1 MKVLLINSVC
11 GIGSTGRICTDLAQK
26 FEAAGDEVKIA
37 YGRKGTVPEQ
47 FQKYAVR
54 IGTDWDCKMHAI
66 QTRLFDTHG
75 FGSKHATKKFLQWA
89 EEYKPDLLWLHNI
102 HGYYI
107 NVEMLFDWI
116 KKHPEMQVKWTL
128 HDCWAF
134 TGHCSYFTAVKCAQ
148 WKSHCSYCS
157 QLRRYPACYAMS
169 SVRRNFA
176 RKRAAFTGVPNLT
189 LITPSKWLA
198 DLVKQSF
205 LKEYPVEVHYN
216 TIDTTIF
223 KPTPSDFRERYGLQ
237 DKIIVLGV
245 ANVWEDRKGLFDFYK
260 LAEMLDD
267 HYAIVLVG
275 LSEKQIE
282 DLPKNIKGIQRTNSP
297 KELVAIYTAADVFV
311 NPSVEETFGMTPV
324 EAQACGAPSIVYE
337 GTACA
342 EVAEQNGNKA
352 VPQDVNALYE
362 AITGEKFMRWGKKH
376 SKKRGCTIIAIPRT
390 NSPQEL
396 AEIYTAA
403 DIFANPTYEDNYP
416 TVNLEAQACG
426 TKVVTYDT
434 GGCRE
439 TLISSLLGQTAF
451 QWEIIDL

>member
-54 IGTDWDCKMHAI
+54 IGTDWDCKMHAL

-89 EEYKPDLLWLHNI
+89 EEYKPDLVWLHNI

-107 NVEMLFDWI
+107 NVEMLFEWI

-148 WKSHCSYCS
+148 WKNHCSYCS

-237 DKIIVLGV
+237 DKNIVLGV

-275 LSEKQIE
+275 LSEKQTE
-282 DLPKNIKGIQRTNSP
+282 NLPKNIKGIQRTNSP
-297 KELVAIYTAADVFV
+297 KELAAIYTAADVFV
-311 NPSVEETFGMTPV
+311 
-324 EAQACGAPSIVYE
+324 
-337 GTACA
+337 
-342 EVAEQNGNKA
+342 
-352 VPQDVNALYE
+352 
-362 AITGEKFMRWGKKH
+362 
-376 SKKRGCTIIAIPRT
+376 
-390 NSPQEL
+390 
-396 AEIYTAA
+396 
-403 DIFANPTYEDNYP
+403 NPTYEDNYP

-426 TKVVTYDT
+426 TRVITYDT
-434 GGCRE
+434 GGSKE
-439 TLISSLLGQTAF
+439 TLYRSDSMSVEVGNIQMIVKLL
-451 QWEIIDL
+451 EEKR

>member
-1 MKVLLINSVC
+1 MKVLFINSVC
-11 GIGSTGRICTDLAQK
+11 GIGSTGRICTDLAQQL
-26 FEAAGDEVKIA
+26 EAEGNEVKIA

-54 IGTDWDCKMHAI
+54 IGTDFDCKMHAI

-75 FGSKHATKKFLQWA
+75 FGSKHATKEFLKWA
-89 EEYKPDLLWLHNI
+89 EEYKPDLVWLHNL

-134 TGHCSYFTAVKCAQ
+134 TGHCSHFTMVKCEQ

-157 QLRRYPACYAMS
+157 QLRRYPACFAMS
-169 SVRRNFA
+169 SVSKNFE
-176 RKRAAFTGVPNLT
+176 RKRKAFTGVKNMT

-198 DLVKQSF
+198 DLTRQSF

-216 TIDTTIF
+216 TIDTSIF

-267 HYAIVLVG
+267 RYVIVLVG
-275 LSEKQIE
+275 LSEKQIKE
-282 DLPKNIKGIQRTNSP
+282 LPKNIKGIQRTNSP
-297 KELVAIYTAADVFV
+297 QELTAIYTAADVFV
-311 NPSVEETFGMTPV
+311 NPSVEENFGMTPV
-324 EAQACGAPSIVYE
+324 EAQACGTPSIVYE
-337 GTACA
+337 DTACEEIA
-342 EVAEQNGNKA
+342 RQNGNTV

-362 AITGEKFMRWGKKH
+362 SITGHKFAGGVTNK
-376 SKKRGCTIIAIPRT
+376 CTIICIPRT

-396 AEIYTAA
+396 AAIYTAA
-403 DIFANPTYEDNYP
+403 DVFANPTYEDNYP

-426 TKVVTYDT
+426 TRVITYDT

-439 TLISSLLGQTAF
+439 T
-451 QWEIIDL
+451 IDGKTCEYLTKTK

>member
-11 GIGSTGRICTDLAQK
+11 GIGSTGRICTDLAQQ

-37 YGRKGTVPEQ
+37 YGRKRTVPEQ

-54 IGTDWDCKMHAI
+54 IGTDWDCKMHAL

-89 EEYKPDLLWLHNI
+89 EEYKPDLVWLHNI

-107 NVEMLFDWI
+107 NVEMLFEWI

-134 TGHCSYFTAVKCAQ
+134 TGHCSHFTAVKCAQ
-148 WKSHCSYCS
+148 WKNHCSYCS

-176 RKRAAFTGVPNLT
+176 RKCAAFTGVANLT

-245 ANVWEDRKGLFDFYK
+245 ANVWEVRKGLFDFYK
-260 LAEMLDD
+260 LAEMLDNR
-267 HYAIVLVG
+267 YAIVLVG
-275 LSEKQIE
+275 LSEKQTE
-282 DLPKNIKGIQRTNSP
+282 NLPKNIKGIQRTNSP
-297 KELVAIYTAADVFV
+297 KELAAIYTAAGVFV
-311 NPSVEETFGMTPV
+311 NPSVEEIFGMTPV
-324 EAQACGAPSIVYE
+324 EAQACSTPSIVYE
-337 GTACA
+337 DTACA
-342 EVAEQNGNKA
+342 DVAEQNGNKV
-352 VPQDVNALYE
+352 VPQDVNALYK
-362 AITGEKFMRWGKKH
+362 AITGEKFMRGEKNH
-376 SKKRGCTIIAIPRT
+376 SKKRGCTIVAIPRT

-439 TLISSLLGQTAF
+439 TLIPSLLGQTAF
-451 QWEIIDL
+451 Q

>member
-1 MKVLLINSVC
+1 MKVLFINSVC
-11 GIGSTGRICTDLAQK
+11 GIGSTGRICTDLAQQL
-26 FEAAGDEVKIA
+26 EAEGNEVKIA

-54 IGTDWDCKMHAI
+54 IGTDFDCKMHAI

-75 FGSKHATKKFLQWA
+75 FGSKHATKEFLKWA
-89 EEYKPDLLWLHNI
+89 EEYKPDLVWLHNL

-128 HDCWAF
+128 HDCWTF
-134 TGHCSYFTAVKCAQ
+134 TG
-148 WKSHCSYCS
+148 HCSYCS
-157 QLRRYPACYAMS
+157 QLRRYPACFAMS
-169 SVRRNFA
+169 SVSKNFE
-176 RKRAAFTGVPNLT
+176 RKRKAFTGVKNMT

-198 DLVKQSF
+198 DLTRQSF

-216 TIDTTIF
+216 TIDTSIF

-267 HYAIVLVG
+267 RYAIVLVG
-275 LSEKQIE
+275 LSEKQIK

-297 KELVAIYTAADVFV
+297 QELAAIYTAADVFV
-311 NPSVEETFGMTPV
+311 
-324 EAQACGAPSIVYE
+324 
-337 GTACA
+337 
-342 EVAEQNGNKA
+342 
-352 VPQDVNALYE
+352 
-362 AITGEKFMRWGKKH
+362 
-376 SKKRGCTIIAIPRT
+376 
-390 NSPQEL
+390 
-396 AEIYTAA
+396 
-403 DIFANPTYEDNYP
+403 NPTYEDNYP

-426 TKVVTYDT
+426 TPVITYDT

-439 TLISSLLGQTAF
+439 TIHTDSAKVAEAGNVEGLYK
-451 QWEIIDL
+451 EITIR

>member
-1 MKVLLINSVC
+1 MKVLFINSVC
-11 GIGSTGRICTDLAQK
+11 GIGSTGRICTDLAQQL
-26 FEAAGDEVKIA
+26 EAEGNEVKIA

-54 IGTDWDCKMHAI
+54 IGTDFDCKMHAI

-75 FGSKHATKKFLQWA
+75 FGSKHATKEFLKWA
-89 EEYKPDLLWLHNI
+89 EEYKPDLLWLHNL

-134 TGHCSYFTAVKCAQ
+134 TGHCSY
-148 WKSHCSYCS
+148 CS
-157 QLRRYPACYAMS
+157 QLRRYPACFAMS
-169 SVRRNFA
+169 SVSKNFE
-176 RKRAAFTGVPNLT
+176 RKRRAFTGVKNMT

-198 DLVKQSF
+198 DLTRQSF

-216 TIDTTIF
+216 TIDTNIF
-223 KPTPSDFRERYGLQ
+223 KPTPSDFRKRYGLQ

-267 HYAIVLVG
+267 RYVIVLVG
-275 LSEKQIE
+275 LSEKQIK
-282 DLPKNIKGIQRTNSP
+282 DLPKDIKGIQRTNSP
-297 KELVAIYTAADVFV
+297 QELAAIYTAADVFV
-311 NPSVEETFGMTPV
+311 
-324 EAQACGAPSIVYE
+324 
-337 GTACA
+337 
-342 EVAEQNGNKA
+342 
-352 VPQDVNALYE
+352 
-362 AITGEKFMRWGKKH
+362 
-376 SKKRGCTIIAIPRT
+376 
-390 NSPQEL
+390 
-396 AEIYTAA
+396 
-403 DIFANPTYEDNYP
+403 NPTYEDNYP

-426 TKVVTYDT
+426 TPVITYDT

-439 TLISSLLGQTAF
+439 TIKTDGAKVVEAGNVEGLYK
-451 QWEIIDL
+451 EITIR

>member
-11 GIGSTGRICTDLAQK
+11 GIGSTGRICTDLAQQ

-37 YGRKGTVPEQ
+37 YGRKRTVPEQ

-54 IGTDWDCKMHAI
+54 IGTDWDCQMHAI
-66 QTRLFDTHG
+66 QTRLFDMHG

-134 TGHCSYFTAVKCAQ
+134 TGHCSHFTAVKCAQ

-176 RKRAAFTGVPNLT
+176 RKRAAFTRVPNLT

-205 LKEYPVEVHYN
+205 LKDYPVEVHYN

-237 DKIIVLGV
+237 YKIIVLGV

-260 LAEMLDD
+260 LAKMLDD
-267 HYAIVLVG
+267 RYAIVLVG

-376 SKKRGCTIIAIPRT
+376 SKKRGCTIVAIPRT

-451 QWEIIDL
+451 Q

>member
-75 FGSKHATKKFLQWA
+75 FGSKYATKKFLQWA

-107 NVEMLFDWI
+107 NVEMLFVWI

-134 TGHCSYFTAVKCAQ
+134 TGHCSHFTAVKCAQ

-205 LKEYPVEVHYN
+205 LKDYPVEVHYN

-245 ANVWEDRKGLFDFYK
+245 ANVWEVRKGLFDFYK

-267 HYAIVLVG
+267 RYAIVLVG

-282 DLPKNIKGIQRTNSP
+282 NLPKSIKGIQRTNSP
-297 KELVAIYTAADVFV
+297 KELAAIYTAADVFV

-324 EAQACGAPSIVYE
+324 EAQACGTPSIVYE
-337 GTACA
+337 DTACA
-342 EVAEQNGNKA
+342 EVAEQTGNKV

-362 AITGEKFMRWGKKH
+362 AITGEKFMRGGVKH
-376 SKKRGCTIIAIPRT
+376 SKMRGCMIVAIPRT

-403 DIFANPTYEDNYP
+403 NIFANPTYEDNYP

-439 TLISSLLGQTAF
+439 TLISSFLGQTAF
-451 QWEIIDL
+451 Q

>member
-1 MKVLLINSVC
+1 MKVLFINSVC
-11 GIGSTGRICTDLAQK
+11 GIGSTGRICTDLAQQL
-26 FEAAGDEVKIA
+26 EAEGNEVKIA
-37 YGRKGTVPEQ
+37 YGRKGTVPQQ

-54 IGTDWDCKMHAI
+54 IGTDFDCKMHAI

-75 FGSKHATKKFLQWA
+75 FGSKHATKEFLKWA
-89 EEYKPDLLWLHNI
+89 EEYKPDLVWLHNL

-134 TGHCSYFTAVKCAQ
+134 TGHCSYF
-148 WKSHCSYCS
+148 S
-157 QLRRYPACYAMS
+157 QLRRYPACFAMS
-169 SVRRNFA
+169 SFTKNFE
-176 RKRAAFTGVPNLT
+176 RKRKAFTGVKNMT

-198 DLVKQSF
+198 DLTRQSF

-216 TIDTTIF
+216 TIDTSIF

-267 HYAIVLVG
+267 RYVIVLVG
-275 LSEKQIE
+275 LSEKQIKK
-282 DLPKNIKGIQRTNSP
+282 LPKNIKGIQRTNSP
-297 KELVAIYTAADVFV
+297 QELAAIYTAADVFV
-311 NPSVEETFGMTPV
+311 
-324 EAQACGAPSIVYE
+324 
-337 GTACA
+337 
-342 EVAEQNGNKA
+342 
-352 VPQDVNALYE
+352 
-362 AITGEKFMRWGKKH
+362 
-376 SKKRGCTIIAIPRT
+376 
-390 NSPQEL
+390 
-396 AEIYTAA
+396 
-403 DIFANPTYEDNYP
+403 NPTYEDNYP

-426 TKVVTYDT
+426 TPVITYDT

-439 TLISSLLGQTAF
+439 TIHTDSAKVVEAGNVEGLYK
-451 QWEIIDL
+451 EITIR